1 MEESTGEWS
10 CTLILSNE
18 SRFCLYASDE
28 CTSVRRGPG
37 ERHLPDCICPNH
49 TGLISDFL
57 IWRAISYKSRSH
69 LVFLQGK
76 LNSALNIA
84 QVVNPVLLPFL
95 RQQGAVLFQQD
106 NARPFTAAA
115 MQRALRGPQ
124 KLP

>member
-1 MEESTGEWS
+1 MHSPT
-10 CTLILSNE
+10 TH
-18 SRFCLYASDE
+18 R
-28 CTSVRRGPG
+28 P
-37 ERHLPDCICPNH
+37 HLRLH
-49 TGLISDFL
+49 GVG
-57 IWRAISYKSRSH
+57 AISYNSQSH

-106 NARPFTAAA
+106 NACPFTAAA
-115 MQRALRGPQ
+115 MQRALRGAQ